1 MKTKR
6 SLIAYGSRLRGQ
18 GLELLFTDD
27 SVALPRGSLIRGS
40 QRLQSDAVTGVIEVA
55 P

>member
-27 SVALPRGSLIRGS
+27 SITLPRGSRFRGN
-40 QRLQSDAVTGVIEVA
+40 QRLQTDAVTGVIEA
-55 P
+55 TP